1 MTGVWQALNSAAH
14 DIQDHTGQLGVP
26 AGQGVVEG
34 NEIPYLP
41 WAAERQQKN
50 YENRRTENPETR
62 CYLPGV
68 PRATY
73 MPYPFQIVQGPTY
86 IMIGY
91 EYAHTSRRIA
101 MDGSPHPEVVDSWMG
116 DSRGHWE
123 GDTLVVDV
131 RSFNG
136 RTWFDRAGN
145 FHSDALR
152 VVERFTP
159 ITPYHLRL
167 AGTASEARAGAP
179 PACRRLESE
188 RLWRA
193 RRLALC
199 APPNSRLK
207 SRATIDESSDR
218 RHDRGCHRSAQ
229 AHGPAPGIQPPA
241 RGTNRGGFKGGS
253 NCGLCLVGHRQVIV
267 RLSLWRCRGRSA
279 AAGGVRRA

>member
-1 MTGVWQALNSAAH
+1 MRLTGGASPCLLGLLGLSVFGGNVHAQASAEAFPRTADGRPDMTGVWQALNSAAH
-14 DIQDHTGQLGVP
+14 DIQDHTGQLGVR

-41 WAAERQQKN
+41 WAAEQKQKN
-50 YENRRTENPETR
+50 YENRRTEDPETR

-91 EYAHTSRRIA
+91 EYAHASRRIA
-101 MDGSPHPEVVDSWMG
+101 LDGTPHPEVVDSWMG

-152 VVERFTP
+152 VVERYTP
-159 ITPYHLRL
+159 ITPYHLLYDVTIEDPKVFSRPWSMSMPL
-167 AGTASEARAGAP
+167 YRRMEAYPRV
-179 PACRRLESE
+179 LEYECVAYLEEETFGVVE
-188 RLWRA
+188 R
-193 RRLALC
+193 
-199 APPNSRLK
+199 
-207 SRATIDESSDR
+207 
-218 RHDRGCHRSAQ
+218 
-229 AHGPAPGIQPPA
+229 
-241 RGTNRGGFKGGS
+241 
-253 NCGLCLVGHRQVIV
+253 
-267 RLSLWRCRGRSA
+267 
-279 AAGGVRRA
+279 